1 MKKTKCQVCDRRENQ
16 SIKLEFYE
24 NMVEGK
30 KICLPCT
37 RDYIIGRQREQLEEC
52 DRRILQLE
60 TIIKTLTMKR
70 ESYVN

>member
-37 RDYIIGRQREQLEEC
+37 RDYIIGRQREQLAEC
-52 DRRILQLE
+52 DQRIMQLE
-60 TIIKTLTMKR
+60 MTVKVLSGKK
-70 ESYVN
+70 ENYVN